1 MKNKIIFFYFFLA
14 SMSMLAQQKMNENEI
29 KSFKAEVSKTAKEM
43 TSLTADFI
51 QKKHM
56 KALVNPVESTGKLY
70 VKMPD
75 KVLLETQKP
84 ETSAILFKGSKMVI
98 KGNGKSKEI
107 NLEKNKNFKQLNRLI
122 VGTHNGN
129 LLNDDHFTVQY
140 FKEGTTKIVYLTP
153 KSKEALKYMK
163 QVELYFKGGEASV
176 SEVKMIEPKGDYTV
190 LTFKNKKQNVSIKE
204 ALFN

>member
-1 MKNKIIFFYFFLA
+1 MKNKIIFLFFFLVSI
-14 SMSMLAQQKMNENEI
+14 SMPAQKKMSDNEI
-29 KSFKAEVSKTAKEM
+29 KLFKAEVAKAAKEM
-43 TSLTADFI
+43 TSLTADFT
-51 QKKHM
+51 QKKYM
-56 KALVNPVESTGKLY
+56 KALAKPVESNGKLY

-75 KVLLETQKP
+75 KVLLDTRKP
-84 ETSAILFKGSKMVI
+84 EPSSIIFRGSKMVI

-129 LLNDDHFTVQY
+129 LLNDDNFTSQY
-140 FKEGTTKIVYLTP
+140 FKEGTTKIVYLAP

-163 QVELYFKGGEASV
+163 QVELYFKGGEATV
-176 SEVKMIEPKGDYTV
+176 SEVKMIEPNNDYTM
-190 LTFKNKKQNVSIKE
+190 LTFKNKKQNTGIKE